1 MQRAKECPKF
11 MLSAPELRLTVG
23 SIEVRQRLV
32 DALSPLGI
40 RQIEVPATPERYGAR
55 FTRREVRKG
64 ISLTSG

>member
-1 MQRAKECPKF
+1 MPEIHAIRA
-11 MLSAPELRLTVG
+11 ELRLTVG